1 MSDNKTF
8 TIATLKSEIN
18 ADDMARRFS
27 ERIDCK
33 TAVKQLFRDLGHSK
47 EIEELVMTCDY
58 GKKVMDAAGEKI
70 APFIEATQ
78 KTISDYVNQNNIWVK
93 QEAAPRNYDA
103 RMDFFKDKLEE
114 NINVIGKERGNDLF
128 TSVID
133 IAKEMTETKSVQAK
147 CFPNG
152 VDTPEEMAKWN
163 HIVVNLVERAI
174 TRQLIIAA
182 VNYTAVDTKTGEKVD
197 VEVVDPKTEAHHQ
210 DETKTDGDKKPVII
224 DTTATNA
231 PKDSKEEK
239 VNEPKTEEPK
249 AEEPKKSVD
258 KYELAENTLKQ
269 SKDEQEMV
277 SAIAKLIEGIDDKT
291 PQDIVDRVA
300 GIIKPYYIK
309 VVKLMST
316 DSKKFIG
323 GKIANLS
330 DKQMFAIDF
339 YWGVL
344 KSLLPIPHKEVSG
357 IDVDEIAKIYAVN
370 MKNIDVNETE
380 YDAMVSGF
388 VSNAAGMYLTISPVV
403 TDSSTDL
410 IRFVRFVVMA
420 KGFTNIHDINGQ
432 ISEADATKLL
442 GDDIMNVLL
451 DNIEDVRKRVNAA
464 LWTKDTRGYEIGRHL
479 TDGMAERQANQ
490 FFNDGLEVLRKAMKE
505 ASAA

>member
-8 TIATLKSEIN
+8 TIATLKTTITS
-18 ADDMARRFS
+18 DDNTRRFA

-47 EIEELVMTCDY
+47 EIEELILTCDY
-58 GKKVMDAAGEKI
+58 GKKVIDAAGPEKI
-70 APFIEATQ
+70 APFIEAVQ
-78 KTISDYVNQNNIWVK
+78 KTVSDYATQNNIWVK

-114 NINVIGKERGNDLF
+114 NINAIGKERGNDLF

-133 IAKEMTETKSVQAK
+133 IAKEMTETKSIQAK

-163 HIVVNLVERAI
+163 HVVVNLVERAI
-174 TRQLIIAA
+174 VHQLIIDA
-182 VNYTAVDTKTGEKVD
+182 VNYTAVDTTTGEKVD

-210 DETKTDGDKKPVII
+210 DEPKAEEPKKPVII
-224 DTTATNA
+224 DTTATDA

-239 VNEPKTEEPK
+239 VDDPKTEEPK
-249 AEEPKKSVD
+249 AEEPKKPVD
-258 KYELAENTLKQ
+258 RYELAENTLKQ
-269 SKDEQEMV
+269 SKDEQEMI

-300 GIIKPYYIK
+300 DIIKPYYVK
-309 VVKLMST
+309 VVELMST

-323 GKIANLS
+323 GITGIS

-370 MKNIDVNETE
+370 MKNIDVNDTE
-380 YDAMVSGF
+380 YDEMVSGF
-388 VSNAAGMYLTISPVV
+388 VSNAAGMYLTIAPVV

-420 KGFTNIHDINGQ
+420 KGFTNMHDVNGH
-432 ISEADATKLL
+432 ISEADAAKLL
-442 GDDIMNVLL
+442 GNDIMNVMI
-451 DNIEDVRKRVNAA
+451 DNIEDVRKRVNDV